1 MDYVLTTRHYNA
13 LEKLRAECDYE
24 DSRNDSRKNYV
35 CRNKLSP
42 DIGKKTLSDLE
53 GWRLIVAGT
62 VEWSGKLGYRITD
75 LGRRELKLRPPKGR
89 VPKVSREL
97 RNASPRLGTLT
108 GRLER

>member
-1 MDYVLTTRHYNA
+1 MFAATNCHPIS
-13 LEKLRAECDYE
+13 E
-24 DSRNDSRKNYV
+24 
-35 CRNKLSP
+35 
-42 DIGKKTLSDLE
+42 KKTLSDLE

-75 LGRRELKLRPPKGR
+75 LGRRELKLRPPKGGR

-108 GRLER
+108 GGRLER